1 MNGTFEFLDYLI
13 FGLYAITILA
23 IGLWVS
29 RDKDGKQ
36 KNAEDYFL
44 ASKSLPWWA
53 VGTSLIAANIS
64 AEQFIGMSGSGF
76 ALGLAIASYEWMAAI
91 TLLVVG
97 KYFLPIFIEK
107 GLYTI
112 PEFIEKRFSTNL
124 KTILA
129 IFWIALFVFVNL
141 TTVLFLGGKALD
153 TIIGVGDGSILLNS
167 IIGLGL
173 FAAAY
178 SLWGGLASVAWTDV
192 IQVVILIFGGLLMT
206 YFALANV
213 TDSGSFIDGMKYV
226 YEKAPER
233 FSMILSKGEIIK
245 PNGGDAWWDLPGLA
259 VLIGGIWVANLY
271 YWGFN
276 QYIIQRTLAAKSLA
290 EGQKGIV
297 FAAFLKLIIPV
308 IVVLPGII
316 AYVMNLD
323 DSGVLT
329 AASVDP
335 GFIGAAGNI
344 ANDNAAPWLIKN
356 FIPVGVKGLI
366 LAALAAA
373 IVSSLASMLNS
384 TSTIFTMDIYR
395 SHFNKNASDAQM
407 VFVGRITAVVALI
420 IAIIIAPQLGSLGQ
434 VFIFIQEYT
443 GVVSPGILAVFLMG
457 LFYKKAT
464 NNAAI
469 WGAILSI
476 PIAMYFKVAPTGWS
490 DASIFVELPFMHQ
503 MGYTCIATLA
513 VIALISYLDGNKD
526 MDDYDNIMNDLSL
539 NPNSIP
545 LLAGEVVHADQNG
558 KCADMNLIIASLPDV
573 IPKAHIISSSGC
585 NAHEDN
591 VHFNSEGYRELG
603 KRYAH
608 KMISLLEN
616 KEIED

>member
-1 MNGTFEFLDYLI
+1 MTGSFEFLDYLI
-13 FGLYAITILA
+13 FGLYAITILG

-29 RDKDGKQ
+29 RDKAGRQ
-36 KNAEDYFL
+36 KSTEDYFL

-53 VGTSLIAANIS
+53 VGASLIAANIS

-112 PEFIEKRFSTNL
+112 PEFIEKRYSANL

-129 IFWIALFVFVNL
+129 VFWIALFVFVNL
-141 TTVLFLGGKALD
+141 TTVLYLGGKALD
-153 TIIGVGDGSILLNS
+153 TIIGVGDGGILLNS

-178 SLWGGLASVAWTDV
+178 SLWGGLAAVAWTDV
-192 IQVVILIFGGLLMT
+192 IQVIILILGGLMMT
-206 YFALANV
+206 YFALSNV
-213 TDSGSFIDGMKYV
+213 TDSGSFIDGLNYV

-233 FSMILSKGEIIK
+233 FSMILSKGEIIT
-245 PNGGDAWWDLPGLA
+245 PNGRDAWLDLPGIA
-259 VLIGGIWVANLY
+259 VLIGGMWVANLY

-290 EGQKGIV
+290 EGQKGIA
-297 FAAFLKLIIPV
+297 FAAFLKLIIPI

-323 DSGVLT
+323 DTGALT
-329 AASVDP
+329 VASVDP
-335 GFIGAAGNI
+335 GFIGSAGNF

-384 TSTIFTMDIYR
+384 TSTIFTMDIYK
-395 SHFNKNASDAQM
+395 SHFNKKADDKTM
-407 VFVGRITAVVALI
+407 LTVGRITVIVSLI
-420 IAIIIAPQLGSLGQ
+420 IAMIIAPQLGSLGQ
-434 VFIFIQEYT
+434 VFQFIQEYT

-457 LFYKKAT
+457 LFYKKST

-476 PIAMYFKVAPTGWS
+476 PIAMYLKVAPKGWS
-490 DASIFVELPFMHQ
+490 NASIFIDLPFMNQ
-503 MGYTCIATLA
+503 MMVTCIATLL
-513 VIALISYLDGNKD
+513 IITGISYLEGNKID
-526 MDDYDNIMNDLSL
+526 SKGINLSKKLFATSPTFNIAAF
-539 NPNSIP
+539 SI
-545 LLAGEVVHADQNG
+545 LMITSFL
-558 KCADMNLIIASLPDV
+558 
-573 IPKAHIISSSGC
+573 
-585 NAHEDN
+585 
-591 VHFNSEGYRELG
+591 
-603 KRYAH
+603 YA
-608 KMISLLEN
+608 IFW
-616 KEIED
+616 

>member
-1 MNGTFEFLDYLI
+1 MNGTFELLDYLI
-13 FGLYAITILA
+13 FGLYATVILG

-29 RDKDGKQ
+29 RDKKGKQ

-53 VGTSLIAANIS
+53 VGASLIAANIS

-112 PEFIEKRFSTNL
+112 PEFIEKRYSTNL

-259 VLIGGIWVANLY
+259 VLIGGMWVANLY

-316 AYVMNLD
+316 AYVMNID

-335 GFIGAAGNI
+335 GFIGAAGNF

-356 FIPVGVKGLI
+356 FIPAGVKGLI

-384 TSTIFTMDIYR
+384 TSTIFTMDIYK
-395 SHFNKNASDAQM
+395 SHFNKNASDAKM
-407 VFVGRITAVVALI
+407 VSVGRITAVVALI
-420 IAIIIAPQLGSLGQ
+420 TAIIIAPQLGSLGQ

-476 PIAMYFKVAPTGWS
+476 PIAMYFKVAPKGWS

-513 VIALISYLDGNKD
+513 IIAVISYIEGNQ
-526 MDDYDNIMNDLSL
+526 DDPKGINLTKKLFATNTTFNIGAFSV
-539 NPNSIP
+539 
-545 LLAGEVVHADQNG
+545 LLITTF
-558 KCADMNLIIASLPDV
+558 L
-573 IPKAHIISSSGC
+573 
-585 NAHEDN
+585 
-591 VHFNSEGYRELG
+591 
-603 KRYAH
+603 YA
-608 KMISLLEN
+608 MFW
-616 KEIED
+616 